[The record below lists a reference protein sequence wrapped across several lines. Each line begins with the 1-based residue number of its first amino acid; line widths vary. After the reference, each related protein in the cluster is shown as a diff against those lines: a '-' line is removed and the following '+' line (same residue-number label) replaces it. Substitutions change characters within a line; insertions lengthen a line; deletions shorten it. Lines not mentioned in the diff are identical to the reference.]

1 MDAFRFEYDPAVLR
15 CGRGAAADLGAEL
28 DALGL
33 ERALVV
39 TGETVGS
46 TAAVMDPVRD
56 GLGDRLVGL
65 FDETTPAKR
74 LATAVAGAAAIERT
88 DADVLVAVGGG
99 SSVDVAKVAGVV
111 AAGDRSA
118 AELGAELAETGTLS
132 VPDESTPVVA
142 VPTTMAGADH
152 TAAAGITATPDG
164 GLVDRPVDGG
174 ISDPALMPA
183 AVVYDPDLVGTTP
196 RGVLAA
202 SAMNGFDKGIE
213 TLYARAST
221 PITDATAR
229 RGLRQFRAGLLGFA
243 DGDPAPE
250 DLDRAVEG
258 LALVQYGI
266 SRPDAGT
273 LSVIHAFG
281 HGVSRPYPVQQGRAH
296 GVLAPYVLEYV
307 FDAVDGRRNL
317 LAEALDVGDADDPA
331 AAVVDAVREVADAL
345 GLPDSLRD
353 VDGPEPDEFD
363 DVARAVVDDALM
375 ANAPAGLDPT
385 PAAVRAVLEAAW

>member
-1 MDAFRFEYDPAVLR
+1 M
-15 CGRGAAADLGAEL
+15 
-28 DALGL
+28 
-33 ERALVV
+33 
-39 TGETVGS
+39 
-46 TAAVMDPVRD
+46 
-56 GLGDRLVGL
+56 
-65 FDETTPAKR
+65 
-74 LATAVAGAAAIERT
+74 
-88 DADVLVAVGGG
+88 
-99 SSVDVAKVAGVV
+99 
-111 AAGDRSA
+111 
-118 AELGAELAETGTLS
+118 
-132 VPDESTPVVA
+132 VA

-152 TAAAGITATPDG
+152 TDAAGITATPDG

-174 ISDPALMPA
+174 VSDPALMPA
-183 AVVYDPDLVGTTP
+183 AVVYDPELIETTP
-196 RGVLAA
+196 RSVLAA

-243 DGDPAPE
+243 DGDPGPE

-258 LALVQYGI
+258 LALVQYGV

-307 FDAVDGRRNL
+307 FDAVDGRRAL
-317 LAEALDVGDADDPA
+317 LAEALGVGDADDPA

-345 GLPDSLRD
+345 GLPDRLRD
-353 VDGPEPDEFD
+353 VDGPEPGELD
-363 DVARAVVDDALM
+363 DVARAVVDDAM
-375 ANAPAGLDPT
+375 TADAPAGLDPT
-385 PAAVRAVLEAAW
+385 PAEVREVLEAAW